1 MNLYNNCD
9 FDLNLDKSKKYLL
22 ACSCGPDSM
31 ALFWM
36 LKTQGYSFD
45 VAFVNYKTR
54 TNSDSEEETI
64 IKFCTENNIKLY
76 KTICE
81 HLDDKDFE
89 NQARIYRY
97 NFFRVIMAS
106 DKQYA
111 LLTAHH
117 ADDSIET
124 YYFHKERK
132 SLSKYEGIV
141 EISTFSD
148 IKIIRPLLCVEKKT
162 LLDYCIKNNLPYS
175 IDYTNFENDHTRNRI
190 RHEIVEKMSAS
201 EKEKVLFEIEQY
213 NNNLQKIYD
222 EYNEFKLNQE
232 LKLTVIKKMDEDSA
246 LHLLY
251 FICEKYSEEVLSGKL
266 INEILKDIKAGRKN
280 IFYSLSAEFFA
291 TIEYETFRIISINS
305 TQQRLNLSLTEARDV
320 LGLNVLK
327 LDDERAYKVISLCD
341 CVSFK
346 VNGRKK
352 SPNRYM
358 IDCKIP
364 ESIRGLW
371 PCVVDRY
378 GEVLYTPR
386 YRYDYVS
393 KEDQVFTFTV
403 EGLLN
408 FANK

>member
-1 MNLYNNCD
+1 
-9 FDLNLDKSKKYLL
+9 
-22 ACSCGPDSM
+22 
-31 ALFWM
+31 
-36 LKTQGYSFD
+36 
-45 VAFVNYKTR
+45 
-54 TNSDSEEETI
+54 
-64 IKFCTENNIKLY
+64 
-76 KTICE
+76 
-81 HLDDKDFE
+81 
-89 NQARIYRY
+89 
-97 NFFRVIMAS
+97 
-106 DKQYA
+106 
-111 LLTAHH
+111 
-117 ADDSIET
+117 
-124 YYFHKERK
+124 
-132 SLSKYEGIV
+132 
-141 EISTFSD
+141 
-148 IKIIRPLLCVEKKT
+148 
-162 LLDYCIKNNLPYS
+162 
-175 IDYTNFENDHTRNRI
+175 
-190 RHEIVEKMSAS
+190 MSAS